1 MLLVR
6 TQISSNPLKSVTEV
20 YVLPVLRVSTQARY
34 IDISVS
40 PCFARFLP
48 VGANFVGLGVC
59 GMAAPGNSPIAIAFE
74 GASGSGSIPTPVL
87 LTAML
92 RASERVSDLIF
103 SPGRHPQVEIH
114 GQLTAVEISGSN
126 TLSADD
132 TRRIAADLIGTN
144 KQAISTLREQ
154 GSCDVSYGLPGL
166 ARFRVNVFIQRGSC
180 AIVMRVIPTIV
191 PTFASLHLPAQLE
204 DAAQVRNG
212 IILVTG
218 GSGSGKSSTLAALI
232 DRVNSEH
239 CYHILTVEDPI
250 EFLHKHKKSTV
261 HQRELHSD
269 APNFTLALRAALR
282 QAPRVIMVGEI
293 RDRETLEIL
302 LEAAEN
308 GHLILSSMNTVDAS
322 KTVERVVATF
332 AAAEQQSVRERLA
345 KTFRYIIAQR
355 LIPRTDGGERIA
367 VVEIL
372 KSNSR
377 TRDCVE
383 QGERAGRTLL
393 DAIKASESE
402 GMQHFDGEI
411 AKLVRSG
418 LVDLET
424 GLSFASN
431 ATVLGQELAR
441 N

>member
-1 MLLVR
+1 
-6 TQISSNPLKSVTEV
+6 
-20 YVLPVLRVSTQARY
+20 
-34 IDISVS
+34 
-40 PCFARFLP
+40 
-48 VGANFVGLGVC
+48 
-59 GMAAPGNSPIAIAFE
+59 MAAPGNSPIAIAFE
-74 GASGSGSIPTPVL
+74 GINGTGSIPTSVL
-87 LTAML
+87 LAGML
-92 RASERVSDLIF
+92 RASEKVSDLIF
-103 SPGRHPQVEIH
+103 SPGRPPQVEIH
-114 GQLTAVEISGSN
+114 GQLTPVEISGSS

-144 KQAISTLREQ
+144 KQAINTLREQ
-154 GSCDVSYGLPGL
+154 GSCDVSYGLPGM

-180 AIVMRVIPTIV
+180 VIVMRVIPTVI
-191 PTFASLHLPAQLE
+191 PTLSSLRLPSQLE
-204 DAAQVRNG
+204 EVTKVRNG

-218 GSGSGKSSTLAALI
+218 GTGSGKSSTLAALI
-232 DRVNSEH
+232 DRINSEH
-239 CYHILTVEDPI
+239 CYHVLTVEDPI

-269 APNFTLALRAALR
+269 APTFALALRAALR

-293 RDRETLEIL
+293 RERETLEIL

-308 GHLILSSMNTVDAS
+308 GHLVLSSMNTVDAS
-322 KTVERVVATF
+322 KTVERIVATF
-332 AAAEQQSVRERLA
+332 AATEQQSVRERLA
-345 KTFRYIIAQR
+345 KTFRCIIAQR
-355 LIPRTDGGERIA
+355 LIPRADGGDRIA

-377 TRDCVE
+377 TRDCIE
-383 QGERAGRTLL
+383 QAERPGRTLL
-393 DAIKASESE
+393 DAIKSSENE

-424 GLSFASN
+424 GLGFASN

-441 N
+441 

>member
-1 MLLVR
+1 M
-6 TQISSNPLKSVTEV
+6 
-20 YVLPVLRVSTQARY
+20 
-34 IDISVS
+34 
-40 PCFARFLP
+40 
-48 VGANFVGLGVC
+48 
-59 GMAAPGNSPIAIAFE
+59 
-74 GASGSGSIPTPVL
+74 
-87 LTAML
+87 
-92 RASERVSDLIF
+92 
-103 SPGRHPQVEIH
+103 
-114 GQLTAVEISGSN
+114 
-126 TLSADD
+126 
-132 TRRIAADLIGTN
+132 
-144 KQAISTLREQ
+144 
-154 GSCDVSYGLPGL
+154 

-180 AIVMRVIPTIV
+180 AIVMRVIPTVI
-191 PTFASLHLPAQLE
+191 PTFNSLHLPAQLE
-204 DAAQVRNG
+204 EAAKVRNG

-218 GSGSGKSSTLAALI
+218 GTGSGKSSTLAALI
-232 DRVNSEH
+232 DRINSEH
-239 CYHILTVEDPI
+239 CYHVLTVEDPI

-269 APNFTLALRAALR
+269 APNFTMALRAALR

-302 LEAAEN
+302 LDAAEN
-308 GHLILSSMNTVDAS
+308 GHLVLSSMHTVDTS
-322 KTVERVVATF
+322 KTVERIVTTF
-332 AAAEQQSVRERLA
+332 PASEQQSVRERLA

-355 LIPRTDGGERIA
+355 LIPRSDGGDRVP

-383 QGERAGRTLL
+383 QGERPGRTLL
-393 DAIKASESE
+393 DVIKGSENE

-424 GLSFASN
+424 GLCFASN

-441 N
+441 

>member
-1 MLLVR
+1 
-6 TQISSNPLKSVTEV
+6 
-20 YVLPVLRVSTQARY
+20 
-34 IDISVS
+34 
-40 PCFARFLP
+40 
-48 VGANFVGLGVC
+48 
-59 GMAAPGNSPIAIAFE
+59 MAAPGNSPISIAFE
-74 GASGSGSIPTPVL
+74 GASGSGLVPTPVL
-87 LTAML
+87 LAGML
-92 RASERVSDLIF
+92 RASEKVSDLIF
-103 SPGRHPQVEIH
+103 SPGRPPQVEIH
-114 GQLTAVEISGSN
+114 GQLTAVEISGAAV
-126 TLSADD
+126 LSADD

-144 KQAISTLREQ
+144 KQAINTLREQ
-154 GSCDVSYGLPGL
+154 GSCDVSYGLPGM

-180 AIVMRVIPTIV
+180 AIVMRVIPTVI
-191 PTFASLHLPAQLE
+191 PTFASLRLPPQLE
-204 DAAQVRNG
+204 EAARVRNG

-218 GSGSGKSSTLAALI
+218 GSGSGKSSTLAALL
-232 DRVNSEH
+232 DRFNSEH

-250 EFLHKHKKSTV
+250 EFLHNHKRSTV

-269 APNFTLALRAALR
+269 APNFALALRAALR

-308 GHLILSSMNTVDAS
+308 GHLVLSSMNTVDAS
-322 KTVERVVATF
+322 KTVERIVCTF
-332 AAAEQQSVRERLA
+332 PAAEQQSARDRLA
-345 KTFRYIIAQR
+345 KTFRYIVAQR
-355 LIPRTDGGERIA
+355 LIPRADGGGRTA

-372 KSNSR
+372 KSNTR

-383 QGERAGRTLL
+383 QGERPGRTLL

-418 LVDLET
+418 VVDLET
-424 GLSFASN
+424 GLCFASN

-441 N
+441 NMV

>member
-1 MLLVR
+1 
-6 TQISSNPLKSVTEV
+6 
-20 YVLPVLRVSTQARY
+20 
-34 IDISVS
+34 
-40 PCFARFLP
+40 
-48 VGANFVGLGVC
+48 
-59 GMAAPGNSPIAIAFE
+59 MAAPGNSPISIAFE
-74 GASGSGSIPTPVL
+74 GISGTGAIPTSVL
-87 LTAML
+87 LAGML
-92 RASERVSDLIF
+92 RASDKVSDLIF
-103 SPGRHPQVEIH
+103 SPGRPPQVEIH
-114 GQLTAVEISGSN
+114 GQLTAVEIPGSG

-132 TRRIAADLIGTN
+132 TRRVAADLIGNN
-144 KQAISTLREQ
+144 KQAINTLREQ
-154 GSCDVSYGLPGL
+154 GSCDVSYGLPGM

-180 AIVMRVIPTIV
+180 AIVMRVIPTEI
-191 PTFASLHLPAQLE
+191 PTFSSLRLPAQLE
-204 DAAQVRNG
+204 EAAKVRNG
-212 IILVTG
+212 IVFVTG

-232 DRVNSEH
+232 DRINTEY
-239 CYHILTVEDPI
+239 CYHVLTVEDPI

-308 GHLILSSMNTVDAS
+308 GHLVLSSMNTVDSS
-322 KTVERVVATF
+322 KTIDRIVGMFPSSA
-332 AAAEQQSVRERLA
+332 QQSVRERLA
-345 KTFRYIIAQR
+345 KTFRYIVTQR
-355 LIPRTDGGERIA
+355 LMARHDGGERIA

-377 TRDCVE
+377 TRDCIE
-383 QGERAGRTLL
+383 QGERPGRTLL
-393 DAIKASESE
+393 DAIKASENE

-424 GLSFASN
+424 GLVFASN

-441 N
+441 

>member
-1 MLLVR
+1 
-6 TQISSNPLKSVTEV
+6 
-20 YVLPVLRVSTQARY
+20 
-34 IDISVS
+34 
-40 PCFARFLP
+40 
-48 VGANFVGLGVC
+48 
-59 GMAAPGNSPIAIAFE
+59 MAAPGNSPIAIAFE
-74 GASGSGSIPTPVL
+74 GVSGTGSIPTSVL
-87 LTAML
+87 LAGML
-92 RASERVSDLIF
+92 RASEKVSDLIF
-103 SPGRHPQVEIH
+103 SPGRPPQVEIH
-114 GQLTAVEISGSN
+114 GQLTAVEISGSS

-132 TRRIAADLIGTN
+132 TRRIAADLIGAN
-144 KQAISTLREQ
+144 KQAINTLREQ

-180 AIVMRVIPTIV
+180 AIVMRVIPTVI
-191 PTFASLHLPAQLE
+191 PTFSALHLPTQLE
-204 DAAQVRNG
+204 EAAKVRNG

-218 GSGSGKSSTLAALI
+218 GTGSGKSSTLAALI
-232 DRVNSEH
+232 DRINCEH

-269 APNFTLALRAALR
+269 TPTFAMALRAALR

-293 RDRETLEIL
+293 RDRDTLEIL

-308 GHLILSSMNTVDAS
+308 GHLVLSSMHTVDAC
-322 KTVERVVATF
+322 KTVERIVGTF
-332 AAAEQQSVRERLA
+332 SAPEQQSVRERLA
-345 KTFRYIIAQR
+345 KTFRYIVAQR
-355 LIPRTDGGERIA
+355 LIPRPDGGDRIP

-383 QGERAGRTLL
+383 QGERPGRTLL
-393 DAIKASESE
+393 DGIKASENE

-424 GLSFASN
+424 GLCFASN

-441 N
+441 

>member
-1 MLLVR
+1 
-6 TQISSNPLKSVTEV
+6 
-20 YVLPVLRVSTQARY
+20 
-34 IDISVS
+34 
-40 PCFARFLP
+40 
-48 VGANFVGLGVC
+48 
-59 GMAAPGNSPIAIAFE
+59 MAAPGNSTVSIPFD
-74 GASGSGSIPTPVL
+74 GTTSRGSIPTSVL
-87 LTAML
+87 LAGML
-92 RASERVSDLIF
+92 RTSQKVSDLIF
-103 SPGRHPQVEIH
+103 SPNRPPQVEIH
-114 GQLTAVEISGSN
+114 GQLSAVELPGVG

-132 TRRIAADLIGTN
+132 TRRIASDVIGTN

-154 GSCDVSYGLPGL
+154 GSCDVSYGLPGT

-180 AIVMRVIPTIV
+180 AIVMRVIPTVV
-191 PTFASLHLPAQLE
+191 PTFSSLHLPPQLE
-204 DAAQVRNG
+204 EAANVRNG

-232 DRVNSEH
+232 DRINDLH

-250 EFLHKHKKSTV
+250 EFLHRHRKSTV

-269 APNFTLALRAALR
+269 APNFTLALKAALR

-308 GHLILSSMNTVDAS
+308 GHLVLSSMTTVDCL
-322 KTVERVVATF
+322 KTVERIVASFT
-332 AAAEQQSVRERLA
+332 AAEQQSMRERFA

-355 LIPRTDGGERIA
+355 LIPRADGGERIA

-383 QGERAGRTLL
+383 QGERPGRTLL
-393 DAIKASESE
+393 DCIKAGESE
-402 GMQHFDGEI
+402 GMQHFDAEI
-411 AKLVRSG
+411 AKLVRAG
-418 LVDLET
+418 VVDSET
-424 GLSFASN
+424 ALCFASN

>member
-1 MLLVR
+1 
-6 TQISSNPLKSVTEV
+6 
-20 YVLPVLRVSTQARY
+20 
-34 IDISVS
+34 
-40 PCFARFLP
+40 
-48 VGANFVGLGVC
+48 
-59 GMAAPGNSPIAIAFE
+59 MASPGNSPISVEFE
-74 GASGSGSIPTPVL
+74 GITNAGSIPTSVL
-87 LTAML
+87 LAGML
-92 RASERVSDLIF
+92 RASEKVSDLIF
-103 SPGRHPQVEIH
+103 SPGRPPQVEIH
-114 GQLTAVEISGSN
+114 GQLTAVEIPGSGML
-126 TLSADD
+126 TADD

-144 KQAISTLREQ
+144 KQAINTLREQ
-154 GSCDVSYGLPGL
+154 GSCDVSYGLPGM

-180 AIVMRVIPTIV
+180 AIVMRVIPTII
-191 PTFASLHLPAQLE
+191 PTFGSLHLPGQLE
-204 DAAQVRNG
+204 DAAGVRNG

-218 GSGSGKSSTLAALI
+218 GSASGKSSTVAALI
-232 DRVNSEH
+232 DRINNEH

-250 EFLHKHKKSTV
+250 EFLHKHKRSTV

-308 GHLILSSMNTVDAS
+308 GHLVLSSMNTIDAS
-322 KTVERVVATF
+322 KTVERVVGSFST
-332 AAAEQQSVRERLA
+332 AEQQSVRERLA

-355 LIPRTDGGERIA
+355 LVPRADGGERIA

-383 QGERAGRTLL
+383 QGERPGRTLL

-402 GMQHFDGEI
+402 GMQHFDAEI

-424 GLSFASN
+424 GLCFASN
-431 ATVLGQELAR
+431 ASVLGQELAR

>member
-1 MLLVR
+1 M
-6 TQISSNPLKSVTEV
+6 S
-20 YVLPVLRVSTQARY
+20 
-34 IDISVS
+34 
-40 PCFARFLP
+40 
-48 VGANFVGLGVC
+48 
-59 GMAAPGNSPIAIAFE
+59 APGTSPIAIAFE
-74 GASGSGSIPTPVL
+74 GVSGSGLVPTPVL
-87 LTAML
+87 LAGML
-92 RASERVSDLIF
+92 RASEKVSDLIF
-103 SPGRHPQVEIH
+103 SPGRPPQVEIH
-114 GQLTAVEISGSN
+114 GQLTAVEISGASV
-126 TLSADD
+126 LSADD

-144 KQAISTLREQ
+144 KQAINTLREQ
-154 GSCDVSYGLPGL
+154 GSCDVSYGLPGM

-180 AIVMRVIPTIV
+180 AIVMRVIPTSI
-191 PTFASLHLPAQLE
+191 PSFSALRLPAHLE
-204 DAAQVRNG
+204 EVAQVRNG
-212 IILVTG
+212 IVLVTG
-218 GSGSGKSSTLAALI
+218 GSGSGKSSTVAALL
-232 DRVNSEH
+232 DRINSEH

-250 EFLHKHKKSTV
+250 EFLHNHKKSTV

-269 APNFTLALRAALR
+269 APNFSLALRAALR

-308 GHLILSSMNTVDAS
+308 GHLVLSSMNTIDAS
-322 KTVERVVATF
+322 KTIERIIATF
-332 AAAEQQSVRERLA
+332 PPTDQQSVRDRLA

-355 LIPRTDGGERIA
+355 LIPRADSGGRTA

-383 QGERAGRTLL
+383 QGERPGRTLL
-393 DAIKASESE
+393 DAIKNSENE

-418 LVDLET
+418 IVDLET
-424 GLSFASN
+424 GLCFASN

>member
-1 MLLVR
+1 
-6 TQISSNPLKSVTEV
+6 
-20 YVLPVLRVSTQARY
+20 
-34 IDISVS
+34 
-40 PCFARFLP
+40 
-48 VGANFVGLGVC
+48 
-59 GMAAPGNSPIAIAFE
+59 MAAPGNSPIAIAFE
-74 GASGSGSIPTPVL
+74 GLSGSGSIPTPVL
-87 LTAML
+87 LAGML
-92 RASERVSDLIF
+92 RASEKVSDLI
-103 SPGRHPQVEIH
+103 
-114 GQLTAVEISGSN
+114 
-126 TLSADD
+126 
-132 TRRIAADLIGTN
+132 RIAADLIGTN
-144 KQAISTLREQ
+144 KQAIHTLREQ
-154 GSCDVSYGLPGL
+154 GSCDVSYGLPGM

-180 AIVMRVIPTIV
+180 AIVMRVIPTVI
-191 PTFASLHLPAQLE
+191 PTFGSLHLPAQLE

-232 DRVNSEH
+232 DRVNSQH

-250 EFLHKHKKSTV
+250 EFLHNHKKSTV

-322 KTVERVVATF
+322 KTVERIIAAF
-332 AAAEQQSVRERLA
+332 SAAEQQAVRERLA

-393 DAIKASESE
+393 DSIKASESE

-424 GLSFASN
+424 GLCFASN

>member
-1 MLLVR
+1 
-6 TQISSNPLKSVTEV
+6 
-20 YVLPVLRVSTQARY
+20 
-34 IDISVS
+34 
-40 PCFARFLP
+40 
-48 VGANFVGLGVC
+48 
-59 GMAAPGNSPIAIAFE
+59 MAATGNSPIAVSFE
-74 GASGSGSIPTPVL
+74 GATGKGTIPTAVL
-87 LTAML
+87 LAGML
-92 RASERVSDLIF
+92 RASEKVSDLVF
-103 SPGRHPQVEIH
+103 SPGRMPQVEIH
-114 GQLTAVEISGSN
+114 GQLSAVQIPRVGML
-126 TLSADD
+126 TADD

-144 KQAISTLREQ
+144 KQAINTLREQ
-154 GSCDVSYGLPGL
+154 GYCDVSYGLPGM

-180 AIVMRVIPTIV
+180 AVVMRVIPTVI
-191 PTFASLHLPAQLE
+191 PTFEKLRLPAQLE
-204 DAAQVRNG
+204 AAASVRSG

-232 DRVNSEH
+232 DRINSEH

-250 EFLHKHKKSTV
+250 EFLHKHNLSTV

-269 APNFTLALRAALR
+269 TPTFALALRASLR

-308 GHLILSSMNTVDAS
+308 GHLVLSSMNTIDAS
-322 KTVERVVATF
+322 KTIERIVGSF
-332 AAAEQQSVRERLA
+332 APTEQQSVRERLA

-355 LIPRTDGGERIA
+355 LIPCADGGERIA

-372 KSNSR
+372 KSNTR

-383 QGERAGRTLL
+383 QGERPGRTIL
-393 DAIKASESE
+393 DCLKAGESE
-402 GMQHFDGEI
+402 GMQHFDAEI
-411 AKLVRSG
+411 AKRVRSG
-418 LVDLET
+418 LVDAET
-424 GLSFASN
+424 ALCFASN

>member
-1 MLLVR
+1 
-6 TQISSNPLKSVTEV
+6 
-20 YVLPVLRVSTQARY
+20 
-34 IDISVS
+34 
-40 PCFARFLP
+40 
-48 VGANFVGLGVC
+48 
-59 GMAAPGNSPIAIAFE
+59 MAAPGNSPIAIAFE
-74 GASGSGSIPTPVL
+74 GIGGTGSVPTSVL
-87 LTAML
+87 LAGML
-92 RASERVSDLIF
+92 RASEKISDLIF
-103 SPGRHPQVEIH
+103 SPGRPPQVEVH
-114 GQLTAVEISGSN
+114 GQLMAVENAGSSI
-126 TLSADD
+126 LSADD
-132 TRRIAADLIGTN
+132 TRRIAADLIGAN
-144 KQAISTLREQ
+144 KQAINTLREQ
-154 GSCDVSYGLPGL
+154 GSCDVSYGLAGM

-180 AIVMRVIPTIV
+180 AIVMRVIPTVI
-191 PTFASLHLPAQLE
+191 PTFSSLRLPAQLE
-204 DAAQVRNG
+204 EAANVRNG

-218 GSGSGKSSTLAALI
+218 GTGSGKSSTLAALI
-232 DRVNSEH
+232 DRINSEH
-239 CYHILTVEDPI
+239 CYHVLTVEDPI

-302 LEAAEN
+302 LDAAEN
-308 GHLILSSMNTVDAS
+308 GHLVLSSMHTVDTS
-322 KTVERVVATF
+322 KTVERIISTF
-332 AAAEQQSVRERLA
+332 PSTEQQSVRERLA

-355 LIPRTDGGERIA
+355 LIPRNDGGDRVA

-393 DAIKASESE
+393 DAIKASENE

-424 GLSFASN
+424 GLGFASN

-441 N
+441 